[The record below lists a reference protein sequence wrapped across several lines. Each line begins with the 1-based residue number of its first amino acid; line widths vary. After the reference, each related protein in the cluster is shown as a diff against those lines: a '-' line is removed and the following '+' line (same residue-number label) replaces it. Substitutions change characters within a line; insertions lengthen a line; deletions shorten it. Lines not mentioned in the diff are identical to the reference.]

1 MFYDGILIAIITGL
15 FRRGTFNGFA
25 ELRLRSGWIFPILLV
40 IQILIFVYQSKFTWV
55 ASTSEYLFLGV
66 YVIGLYFLW
75 ANRKQPGFYY
85 ILIGVFLNFLVMAI
99 NGGRMPVSLEAAS
112 ILDPF
117 YADVLKGG
125 LYAKHQLLSDS
136 TRLGFLGD
144 IIPLSRPYPRNQVI
158 SIGDVV
164 MNIGGF
170 IFVLQLMLSEKKQLS
185 ASSPLKEAS

>member
-15 FRRGTFNGFA
+15 IRRGNFNGFA
-25 ELRLRSGWIFPILLV
+25 ELRLRNGWIFPLLLV
-40 IQILIFVYQSKFTWV
+40 IQIIIFIFQSKFTWI
-55 ASTSEYLFLGV
+55 ASISEYFFLGV

-75 ANRKQPGFYY
+75 INRKQAGFNY

-117 YADVLKGG
+117 YAEILKSGI
-125 LYAKHQLLSDS
+125 YAKHQLLSDS
-136 TRLGFLGD
+136 TYLGFLGD
-144 IIPLSRPYPRNQVI
+144 IIPLSSPYPREKII
-158 SIGDVV
+158 SIGDVI

-170 IFVLQLMLSEKKQLS
+170 IFVVHLMLLGKKSLPT
-185 ASSPLKEAS
+185 ASIDEVI

>member
-15 FRRGTFNGFA
+15 FLRGNFNGFA
-25 ELRLRSGWIFPILLV
+25 DLRLRSGWIFPLLL
-40 IQILIFVYQSKFTWV
+40 IMQIFIFIFQSKFTWV
-55 ASTSEYLFLGV
+55 ASISEYFFLGV

-75 ANRKQPGFYY
+75 VNRNLPGFNY
-85 ILIGVFLNFLVMAI
+85 ILIGVFLNFIVMAV

-125 LYAKHQLLSDS
+125 IYAKHQLLSDS
-136 TRLGFLGD
+136 TRLSFLGD
-144 IIPLSRPYPRNQVI
+144 IIPLSSPYPRNQVI
-158 SIGDVV
+158 SIGDVI

-170 IFVLQLMLSEKKQLS
+170 IFVLQLMLSGKKLHT
-185 ASSPLKEAS
+185 ASSPLKEVS

>member
-15 FRRGTFNGFA
+15 FRKGNFNGFA
-25 ELRLRSGWIFPILLV
+25 ELRLRGGWIFPILL
-40 IQILIFVYQSKFTWV
+40 ILQILIFIFQSKLDWV
-55 ASTSEYLFLGV
+55 ASASDYFFLGV

-75 ANRKQPGFYY
+75 INRKQPGFYY

-112 ILDPF
+112 VLDPS
-117 YADVLKGG
+117 YAEVLQSGI
-125 LYAKHQLLSDS
+125 YAKHQLLNSA
-136 TRLGFLGD
+136 THLGFLGD
-144 IIPLSRPYPRNQVI
+144 IIPLSKPYPRNQVI
-158 SIGDVV
+158 SIGDVI

-185 ASSPLKEAS
+185 ASSLLKEVS